1 MEWLMAEEMVKACAE
16 LQAADVSA
24 GVSVKSGQDDAK
36 LSDAGEDP
44 GDSVPL
50 CTNKT

>member
-1 MEWLMAEEMVKACAE
+1 MAEEMVKACVE
-16 LQAADVSA
+16 LQAADISSD
-24 GVSVKSGQDDAK
+24 VSVNNGQDDAK

-50 CTNKT
+50 CTKER

>member
-1 MEWLMAEEMVKACAE
+1 MVRACAE
-16 LQAADVSA
+16 LQAAGISADVS
-24 GVSVKSGQDDAK
+24 VNSDQDDAK

-50 CTNKT
+50 CAKET